1 MAHQHPRPELRTSR
15 RSVLRASAVAVPAVL
30 LGGTSLGEAALAAP
44 AAARRRLDVRVAD
57 PHATQSAID
66 LAALLDGWSGAGRM
80 AVGQQLNVNGDAPF
94 GPVTAFDQ
102 DPPALSGRI
111 RVLGW
116 TTNEWDWVVHHGHYN
131 DSLPELI
138 AKAQASTP
146 TVLVTSWYP
155 HNPKTGKEAHVR
167 PGPKVVDRVLK
178 KGTPE
183 RKAFLK
189 EFDTRVA
196 PYLRQLQDN
205 GVATIFRPLIE
216 ANSFWFW
223 WGCDNSHGGSSEWKS
238 GVRKLFRL
246 VQQRAWAKGIHN
258 VLWGYSF
265 VPADNYN
272 AANPVSI
279 LPRFSDGDP
288 AYDIAGLS
296 SYDPE
301 DNDHTADVLEL
312 GSYVD
317 VAAHAPRMALGE
329 VGPANSDG
337 HWDPQVITSTLQTH
351 AFDLG
356 WQVPAYG
363 MFWFDDGQPRPNVT
377 DGSWIAGKK
386 QLSSLTGGKSWLA
399 TSDADGLI
407 DVVP

>member
-1 MAHQHPRPELRTSR
+1 MAHQPTRPDFRTSR

-30 LGGTSLGEAALAAP
+30 LGGTGLADAALAAP
-44 AAARRRLDVRVAD
+44 AAPRRRLAVRVAD
-57 PHATQSAID
+57 PHATQSALD
-66 LAALLDGWSGAGRM
+66 LAALLDNWSGNGTM
-80 AVGQQLNVNGDAPF
+80 AVGQQLNVNGDDPF
-94 GPVTAFDQ
+94 GPLTALGEEL
-102 DPPALSGRI
+102 ATRI
-111 RVLGW
+111 RVIGW
-116 TTNEWDWVVHHGHYN
+116 TTNEWDYAVRHHPPYN
-131 DSLPELI
+131 QDVLPNLI
-138 AKAQASTP
+138 SVAKASTP

-155 HNPKTGKEAHVR
+155 HNPRSGKDAHVK
-167 PGPKVVDRVLK
+167 PGPKVVKQVLT

-189 EFDTRVA
+189 EFDNKVA
-196 PYLRQLQDN
+196 PYLRQLQNN

-216 ANSFWFW
+216 ANSYWFW
-223 WGCDNSHGGSSEWKS
+223 WGCDNAHGGSSEWKS
-238 GVRKLFRL
+238 GVKKLFRL
-246 VQQRAWAKGIHN
+246 VQQRAWAQGIHN

-272 AANPVSI
+272 AADPVSI
-279 LPRFSDGDP
+279 LPKLSDGEP

-301 DNDHTADVLEL
+301 DNAHSADVLEL
-312 GSYVD
+312 GSYID

-337 HWDPQVITSTLQTH
+337 SWDPHVITSTLQTH
-351 AFDLG
+351 AFDLD

-363 MFWFDDGQPRPNVT
+363 MFWFDDGQPRPNIT
-377 DGSWIAGKK
+377 DGSWIAGLK
-386 QLSSLTGGKSWLA
+386 QLSSLSGGTSWLA